1 MSHQTYDPYILW
13 GLYGDLPVVKYDVT
27 VGQGHVLSKV
37 ATHTP
42 WCLYGDLYAVIFA
55 ITAGQGIVTLRWQPT
70 NLAVYEPKLYV

>member
-1 MSHQTYDPYILW
+1 MIFLWPCLPSLLVKEMSHQTYDPYILW

-42 WCLYGDLYAVIFA
+42 GVYMVIFTRSSLPSQLVKA
-55 ITAGQGIVTLRWQPT
+55 LSH
-70 NLAVYEPKLYV
+70 